1 MWKSLTLSSLGLI
14 LALPVT
20 AQAEAKMDA
29 DGDGVVSMSEFNN
42 AMPDAG
48 AEVFSAIDTNADGA
62 LSDEELQVA
71 REDGILPAE
80 TSNG

>member
-1 MWKSLTLSSLGLI
+1 
-14 LALPVT
+14 
-20 AQAEAKMDA
+20 MDA
-29 DGDGVVSMSEFNN
+29 DGDGVVSMSEFNA

-48 AEVFSAIDTNADGA
+48 MGVFTAIDTNADGA